1 MGIMVMPTVTYV
13 SMINVEGAMVGAFST
28 EDAHLG
34 SLLKPEIVF
43 DVGFTWRI
51 DNLVAILA
59 VRRAIAPILLA
70 LTVRMLNAG
79 AIWVGT
85 FHFVFLHFLEK
96 GTRC

>member
-1 MGIMVMPTVTYV
+1 MIVTTVTYV
-13 SMINVEGAMVGAFST
+13 SMVDVEGAMIGAFGA

-34 SLLKPEIVF
+34 GLLEPEIVF
-43 DVGFTWRI
+43 DVGFTCRI

-59 VRRAIAPILLA
+59 VRCAIAPILLA